1 MAGKE
6 GIFVILD
13 VGSSM
18 KKQYLDTNQTRLSFG
33 IESIRQ
39 LIRQKLLFNVKRD
52 QIGIIL
58 MGREGEEA
66 ENLNIYSE
74 LDFPSIDLLNRLNA
88 IEAEDDEDNGDIF
101 LSIDFAID
109 EFIAKYKKLKWAKK
123 IFLITDGESKCK
135 MTKEQIEELAERI
148 NDNDVKINIICVGF
162 FEELD
167 KDDDEEEEK
176 NEKKTKN
183 EKKNDEDEDDNMNDE
198 EDEEINKEKQKE
210 KQKNETNDNESENQ
224 KETKEMLKILQS
236 NTENVK
242 LFTATTANDIYH
254 QFKKR
259 KINPTT
265 KFRGPFII
273 SPNLSLDV
281 MVYSKTTTQNI
292 PSLKKYSKAVEYSDA
307 PGTCEIQNERIYYIN
322 DDPEKKA
329 VEKELITK
337 AYYYGSSLVPVS
349 ATDEVRLKNEEPKC
363 LKVIGFTDAYR
374 VPRHYFMSGVD
385 IVVPNPTS
393 NEDIKGTLALVTEML
408 KMNKVIIARYVY
420 RNNSQPKLVVLTPHM
435 SKRGPVFYLNILPT
449 SEEIRDF
456 QFDSLPEASKK
467 QEEFI
472 GCFIDSLDLEQD
484 GEEEIKPSETYNPM
498 LQYFYKCLEHK
509 ALEQDEEKKNELPK
523 IDEENIKYMIPNK
536 KLFENNKYVSFLPKV
551 FPIQEKDKVDEKK
564 KRVFWKDVITNE
576 FEDRLTQQRIEEK
589 LNAKKPESK
598 KTISAI
604 TPIEDFR
611 EMIDNKNE
619 DLAVRAMELMSDIIH
634 KLIRESFKGSYY
646 IKAIECIKAFRDAA
660 NDEDE
665 VDLFNAFLNDLK
677 EIFPKEQ
684 YMDFWTLF
692 CDNKI
697 TLISEEEN
705 QKSKYKEAQ
714 CQEWLESISQ
724 KDAIPS
730 SVKDMGDLLLD
741 ID

>member
-13 VGSSM
+13 VGKSM
-18 KKQYLDTNQTRLSFG
+18 KKKYQDTEETRLNFG

-39 LIRQKLLFNVKRD
+39 LIRTKLLFNVKRD

-58 MGREGEEA
+58 MGKQGEED
-66 ENLNIYSE
+66 NINIYTD
-74 LDFPSIDLLNRLNA
+74 LDFPNLEMLDRLNS
-88 IEAEDDEDNGDIF
+88 IEAEDEDDNGDIF
-101 LSIDFAID
+101 SCLDFALD
-109 EFIAKYKKLKWAKK
+109 EFIAKYGKKKYEKK
-123 IFLITDGESKCK
+123 IFLITDGEALSHYSKSK
-135 MTKEQIEELAERI
+135 IEELASRI
-148 NDNDVKINIICVGF
+148 NENDVKVNIICVGF

-167 KDDDEEEEK
+167 KEDEEENLDNKEK
-176 NEKKTKN
+176 IENN
-183 EKKNDEDEDDNMNDE
+183 SMDEDNKEKVD
-198 EDEEINKEKQKE
+198 EINK
-210 KQKNETNDNESENQ
+210 NNESENQ
-224 KETKEMLKILQS
+224 KNIKEKLKILQE

-254 QFKKR
+254 QFKKK
-259 KINPTT
+259 KINPVS

-281 MVYSKTTTQNI
+281 MVYSKTAQALI
-292 PSLKKYSKAVEYSDA
+292 PSLKRYSKVAEYSDE
-307 PGTCEIQNERIYYIN
+307 PGTCEVQNERIYYVN
-322 DDPEKKA
+322 DDPDKKA
-329 VEKELITK
+329 VEKDLITK

-349 ATDEVRLKNEEPKC
+349 KTDEVRLKNEEPKC
-363 LKVIGFTDAYR
+363 LKVIGFTDSFR
-374 VPRHYFMSGVD
+374 VPRHFFMSGVD
-385 IVVPNPTS
+385 IVVPNPAS
-393 NEDIKGTLALVTEML
+393 PEDIKGTTALVSEMI

-435 SKRGPVFYLNILPT
+435 SKKGPMFYLNILPT
-449 SEEIRDF
+449 VEEIRDF

-467 QEEFI
+467 QEEFM
-472 GCFIDSLDLEQD
+472 GHFIDSLDLEQD
-484 GEEEIKPSETYNPM
+484 GEEEIKPTETYNPM
-498 LQYFYKCLEHK
+498 LQYFYKCLEHR
-509 ALEQDEEKKNELPK
+509 ALETDESKKMELPK
-523 IDEENIKYMIPNK
+523 IDEESIKYMIPNK
-536 KLFENNKYVSFLPKV
+536 KLFENNKYVTFLPKM
-551 FPIQEKDKVDEKK
+551 FPIVEKDKIEDKK

-619 DLAVRAMELMSDIIH
+619 DLTVKAMELMTDMIY

-646 IKAIECIKAFRDAA
+646 IKAIDCIKAFRDAA

-665 VDLFNAFLNDLK
+665 IDLFNSFLNSLK
-677 EIFPKEQ
+677 EKFQKEQ
-684 YMDFWTLF
+684 YMDFWLLF

-697 TLISEEEN
+697 TLISEKEN
-705 QKSKYKEAQ
+705 ERSKYTEKQ
-714 CQEWLESISQ
+714 CQEWLEEISKQ
-724 KDAIPS
+724 DAIPS
-730 SVKDMGDLLLD
+730 TVKDMGDLLLD

>member
-1 MAGKE
+1 MAEKE
-6 GIFVILD
+6 SIFAILD
-13 VGSSM
+13 VGKSM
-18 KKQYLDTNQTRLSFG
+18 KKKFLDTNETRLNFG

-39 LIRQKLLFNVKRD
+39 LIHQKLLFNIKSD

-58 MGREGEEA
+58 MGREGEQA
-66 ENLNIYSE
+66 ENLSLYRE
-74 LDFPSIDLLNRLNA
+74 LDYPSVELISNLNNINA
-88 IEAEDDEDNGDIF
+88 DDEEDEGDIF

-109 EFIAKYKKLKWAKK
+109 EFIAKYKKLKWGKK

-135 MTKEQIEELAERI
+135 MSREKIEELAERI
-148 NDNDVKINIICVGF
+148 NENDVKINIICVGF
-162 FEELD
+162 YEELD
-167 KDDDEEEEK
+167 DEDDEENENENENENKKQKKDEDNIEEDDLDDEEDDEEK
-176 NEKKTKN
+176 NN
-183 EKKNDEDEDDNMNDE
+183 EKKE
-198 EDEEINKEKQKE
+198 KESGE
-210 KQKNETNDNESENQ
+210 SKNQ
-224 KETKEMLKILQS
+224 RKTKELLKVLQS
-236 NTENVK
+236 NTDNVK
-242 LFTATTANDIYH
+242 IFTAKTANDIYH

-281 MVYSKTTTQNI
+281 MVYSKTTSQKI
-292 PSLKKYSKAVEYSDA
+292 PSLKKFSRVVEYSDA
-307 PGTCEIQNERIYYIN
+307 PGTCEIQNERIYYVN
-322 DDPEKKA
+322 DDPDKKA
-329 VEKELITK
+329 VDKELITK
-337 AYYYGSSLVPVS
+337 AYYYGTSLVPVS
-349 ATDEVRLKNEEPKC
+349 KTDEVRLKNEEAKC
-363 LKVIGFTDAYR
+363 LKVIGFTDSFR
-374 VPRHYFMSGVD
+374 VPRHYYMSGVD
-385 IVVPNPTS
+385 LVVPNPTS
-393 NEDIKGTLALVTEML
+393 NEDIQGTLALVNEMI

-435 SKRGPVFYLNILPT
+435 SKKGPVFYLNVLPT
-449 SEEIRDF
+449 VEEIRDF
-456 QFDSLPEASKK
+456 QFESLPESSKK

-472 GCFIDSLDLEQD
+472 GHFIDSLDLEQD

-509 ALEQDEEKKNELPK
+509 ALEEDENKKNELPK
-523 IDEENIKYMIPNK
+523 INEEKIKYMIPNK

-551 FPIQEKDKVDEKK
+551 FPIQEKDKVEEKK
-564 KRVFWKDVITNE
+564 KRIFWKDVITNE

-589 LNAKKPESK
+589 LNAKKPQSK
-598 KTISAI
+598 KNISAI

-619 DLAVRAMELMSDIIH
+619 DLAVRAMELMSDMIQ

-646 IKAIECIKAFRDAA
+646 IKAIECLKAYRDAA

-665 VDLFNAFLNDLK
+665 VDLFNNFLNDLK
-677 EIFPKEQ
+677 EKFPKEQ
-684 YMDFWTLF
+684 YMDFWILF

-705 QKSKYKEAQ
+705 PKSKYKESQ
-714 CQEWLESISQ
+714 CQEWLESISKQ
-724 KDAIPS
+724 DAIPS

>member
-13 VGSSM
+13 VGKSM
-18 KKQYLDTNQTRLSFG
+18 KKKYQDTEETRLNFG

-39 LIRQKLLFNVKRD
+39 LIRTKLLFNVKRD

-58 MGREGEEA
+58 MGKEGEED
-66 ENLNIYSE
+66 NINIYTD
-74 LDFPSIDLLNRLNA
+74 LDFPNLEMLDRLNS
-88 IEAEDDEDNGDIF
+88 IEAEDEDDNGDIF
-101 LSIDFAID
+101 SCLDFALD
-109 EFIAKYKKLKWAKK
+109 EFIAKYGKKKYEKK
-123 IFLITDGESKCK
+123 IFLITDGEALSHYSKSK
-135 MTKEQIEELAERI
+135 IEELASRI
-148 NDNDVKINIICVGF
+148 NENDVKVNIICVGF

-167 KDDDEEEEK
+167 KEDEEENLDNKEK
-176 NEKKTKN
+176 IENN
-183 EKKNDEDEDDNMNDE
+183 SMDEDNKEKVD
-198 EDEEINKEKQKE
+198 EINK
-210 KQKNETNDNESENQ
+210 NNESENQ
-224 KETKEMLKILQS
+224 KSIKEKLKILQE

-254 QFKKR
+254 QFKKK
-259 KINPTT
+259 KINPVS

-281 MVYSKTTTQNI
+281 MVYSKTAQALI
-292 PSLKKYSKAVEYSDA
+292 PSLKRYSKVAEYSDE
-307 PGTCEIQNERIYYIN
+307 PGTCEVQNERIYYVN
-322 DDPEKKA
+322 DDPDKKA
-329 VEKELITK
+329 VEKDLITK

-349 ATDEVRLKNEEPKC
+349 KTDEVRLKNEEPKC
-363 LKVIGFTDAYR
+363 LKVIGFTDSFR
-374 VPRHYFMSGVD
+374 VPRHFFMSGVD
-385 IVVPNPTS
+385 IVVPNPAS
-393 NEDIKGTLALVTEML
+393 PEDIKGTTALVSEMI

-435 SKRGPVFYLNILPT
+435 SKKGPMFYLNILPT
-449 SEEIRDF
+449 VEEIRDF

-467 QEEFI
+467 QEEFM
-472 GCFIDSLDLEQD
+472 GHFIDSLDLEQD
-484 GEEEIKPSETYNPM
+484 GEEEIKPTETYNPM
-498 LQYFYKCLEHK
+498 LQYFYKCLEHR
-509 ALEQDEEKKNELPK
+509 ALETDESKKMELPK
-523 IDEENIKYMIPNK
+523 IDEESIKYMIPNK
-536 KLFENNKYVSFLPKV
+536 KLFENNKYVTFLPKV
-551 FPIQEKDKVDEKK
+551 FPIVEKDKIEDKK

-598 KTISAI
+598 KIISAI

-619 DLAVRAMELMSDIIH
+619 DLTVKAMQLMSDMIY

-646 IKAIECIKAFRDAA
+646 IKAIDCIKAFRDAA

-665 VDLFNAFLNDLK
+665 IDLFNSFLNSLK
-677 EIFPKEQ
+677 EKFQKEQ
-684 YMDFWTLF
+684 YMDFWLLF

-697 TLISEEEN
+697 TLISEKEN
-705 QKSKYKEAQ
+705 ERSKYTEKQ
-714 CQEWLESISQ
+714 CQEWLEEISKQ
-724 KDAIPS
+724 DAIPS
-730 SVKDMGDLLLD
+730 TVKDMGDLLLD

>member
-13 VGSSM
+13 VGKSM
-18 KKQYLDTNQTRLSFG
+18 KKKYLDTNETRLNFG

-39 LIRQKLLFNVKRD
+39 LIRQKLLFNIKRD

-58 MGREGEEA
+58 MGGEGEEA
-66 ENLNIYSE
+66 ENINIYSE
-74 LDFPSIDLLNRLNA
+74 LDFPSIDLLNQLNS
-88 IEAEDDEDNGDIF
+88 IVAENNEDNGDIF

-109 EFIAKYKKLKWAKK
+109 EFIAKYKKLKWEKK

-135 MTKEQIEELAERI
+135 MSKDQIEELAERI
-148 NDNDVKINIICVGF
+148 KDNDIKINIICVGF

-167 KDDDEEEEK
+167 KDDEEEGENDKDKIIEDNDDEEKEK
-176 NEKKTKN
+176 DK
-183 EKKNDEDEDDNMNDE
+183 D
-198 EDEEINKEKQKE
+198 KEKQKI
-210 KQKNETNDNESENQ
+210 NNESENQ
-224 KETKEMLKILQS
+224 KETKDLLKILQA

-281 MVYSKTTTQNI
+281 MVYSKTTSQNI
-292 PSLKKYSKAVEYSDA
+292 PSLKKYSKTVEYSDA
-307 PGTCEIQNERIYYIN
+307 PRTCEIQTERIYYIN

-363 LKVIGFTDAYR
+363 LKVIGFTDSYR

-385 IVVPNPTS
+385 LVIPNPTS
-393 NEDIKGTLALVTEML
+393 NEDIKGTLALVTEMI

-435 SKRGPVFYLNILPT
+435 SKKGPIFYLNILPT

-472 GCFIDSLDLEQD
+472 GYFIDSLDLEQD

-509 ALEQDEEKKNELPK
+509 ALEQDENKKNELPK
-523 IDEENIKYMIPNK
+523 IDEESIKYMIPNK

-576 FEDRLTQQRIEEK
+576 FEDKLTQQRIEEK

-619 DLAVRAMELMSDIIH
+619 DLAEKAMELMSDMIR

-665 VDLFNAFLNDLK
+665 VDLFNSFLNDLK
-677 EIFPKEQ
+677 EKFPKEQ
-684 YMDFWTLF
+684 YMDFWILF

-730 SVKDMGDLLLD
+730 SIKDMGDLLLD

>member
-13 VGSSM
+13 VGKSM
-18 KKQYLDTNQTRLSFG
+18 KKKYQDTEETRLNFG

-39 LIRQKLLFNVKRD
+39 LIRTKLLFNVKRD

-58 MGREGEEA
+58 MGKEGEED
-66 ENLNIYSE
+66 NINIYTD
-74 LDFPSIDLLNRLNA
+74 LDFPNLEMLDRLNS
-88 IEAEDDEDNGDIF
+88 IEAEDEDDNGDIF
-101 LSIDFAID
+101 SCLDFALD
-109 EFIAKYKKLKWAKK
+109 EFIAKYGKKKYEKK
-123 IFLITDGESKCK
+123 IFLITDGEALSHYSKSK
-135 MTKEQIEELAERI
+135 IEELASRI
-148 NDNDVKINIICVGF
+148 NENDVKVNIICVGF

-167 KDDDEEEEK
+167 KEDEEENLDNKDKIE
-176 NEKKTKN
+176 NN
-183 EKKNDEDEDDNMNDE
+183 SMDED
-198 EDEEINKEKQKE
+198 NKEKVD
-210 KQKNETNDNESENQ
+210 ETNKNNESENQ
-224 KETKEMLKILQS
+224 KNIKEKLKILQE

-254 QFKKR
+254 QFKKK
-259 KINPTT
+259 KINPVS

-281 MVYSKTTTQNI
+281 MVYSKTAQALI
-292 PSLKKYSKAVEYSDA
+292 PSLKRYSKVAEYSDE
-307 PGTCEIQNERIYYIN
+307 PGTCEVQNERIYYVN
-322 DDPEKKA
+322 DDPDKKA
-329 VEKELITK
+329 VEKDLITK

-349 ATDEVRLKNEEPKC
+349 KTDEVRLKNEEPKC
-363 LKVIGFTDAYR
+363 LKVIGFTDSFR
-374 VPRHYFMSGVD
+374 VPRHFFMSGVD
-385 IVVPNPTS
+385 IVVPNPAS
-393 NEDIKGTLALVTEML
+393 PEDIKGTTALVSEMI

-435 SKRGPVFYLNILPT
+435 SKKGPMFYLNILPT
-449 SEEIRDF
+449 VEEIRDF

-467 QEEFI
+467 QEEFM
-472 GCFIDSLDLEQD
+472 GHFIDSLDLEQD
-484 GEEEIKPSETYNPM
+484 GEEEIKPTETYNPM
-498 LQYFYKCLEHK
+498 LQYFYKCLEHR
-509 ALEQDEEKKNELPK
+509 ALETDESKKMELPK
-523 IDEENIKYMIPNK
+523 IDEESIKYMIPNK
-536 KLFENNKYVSFLPKV
+536 KLFENNKYVTFLPKM
-551 FPIQEKDKVDEKK
+551 FPIVEKDKIEDKK

-598 KTISAI
+598 KMISAI

-619 DLAVRAMELMSDIIH
+619 DLTVKAMELMTDMIY

-646 IKAIECIKAFRDAA
+646 IKAIDCIKAFRDAA

-665 VDLFNAFLNDLK
+665 IDLFNSFLNSLK
-677 EIFPKEQ
+677 EKFQKEQ
-684 YMDFWTLF
+684 YMDFWLLF

-697 TLISEEEN
+697 TLISEKEN
-705 QKSKYKEAQ
+705 ERSKYTEKQ
-714 CQEWLESISQ
+714 CQEWLEEISKQ
-724 KDAIPS
+724 DAIPS
-730 SVKDMGDLLLD
+730 TVKDMGDLLLD

>member
-13 VGSSM
+13 VGKSM
-18 KKQYLDTNQTRLSFG
+18 KKKYLDTKETRLDFG
-33 IESIRQ
+33 IESIKQ
-39 LIRQKLLFNVKRD
+39 LINQKLLFNVKKD
-52 QIGIIL
+52 QVGIIL

-66 ENLNIYSE
+66 ENINIYSE
-74 LDFPSIDLLNRLNA
+74 LDFPSVDIFNKLNS

-109 EFIAKYKKLKWAKK
+109 EFIAKYKKLKWIKK
-123 IFLITDGESKCK
+123 IFLITDGESKNT
-135 MTKEQIEELAERI
+135 MSKEKIEELAERI
-148 NDNDVKINIICVGF
+148 NDNDIKINIICVGF

-167 KDDDEEEEK
+167 QDEQEDEEKDKDKIVEDDDEEENNK
-176 NEKKTKN
+176 A
-183 EKKNDEDEDDNMNDE
+183 
-198 EDEEINKEKQKE
+198 KEKQKI
-210 KQKNETNDNESENQ
+210 NDESENQ
-224 KETKEMLKILQS
+224 KETKELLKILQS
-236 NTENVK
+236 NTDNVK

-273 SPNLSLDV
+273 TPNLSLDV
-281 MVYSKTTTQNI
+281 MVYSKTTSQNI
-292 PSLKKYSKAVEYSDA
+292 PSLKKYSRAVEFSDA
-307 PGTCEIQNERIYYIN
+307 PGTCEVQNERIYYVN

-363 LKVIGFTDAYR
+363 LKVIGFTDSYR

-385 IVVPNPTS
+385 IVIPNPTS
-393 NEDIKGTLALVTEML
+393 NDDIRGTLALVNEMI
-408 KMNKVIIARYVY
+408 KMNKVIIARYVF
-420 RNNSQPKLVVLTPHM
+420 RNNAQPKLVVLTPHM
-435 SKRGPVFYLNILPT
+435 SKKGPVFYLNVLPT
-449 SEEIRDF
+449 AEEIRDF
-456 QFDSLPEASKK
+456 QFESLPEASKK
-467 QEEFI
+467 QEEFM
-472 GCFIDSLDLEQD
+472 GHFIDSLDLEQD

-509 ALEQDEEKKNELPK
+509 ALEQDEDKKNELPN
-523 IDEENIKYMIPNK
+523 IDEEKIKYMIPNK

-551 FPIQEKDKVDEKK
+551 FPIQEKDKIEDKR

-576 FEDRLTQQRIEEK
+576 FEDKLTQKRIEEK

-619 DLAVRAMELMSDIIH
+619 DLAVQAMTLMSDIID

-646 IKAIECIKAFRDAA
+646 IKAIECIKAYRDAA

-665 VDLFNAFLNDLK
+665 VDLFNNFLNDLK
-677 EIFPKEQ
+677 EKFPKEQ
-684 YMDFWTLF
+684 YMDFWLLF

-697 TLISEEEN
+697 TLISNEEN
-705 QKSKYKEAQ
+705 EKSKYKDKQ
-714 CQEWLESISQ
+714 CQEWL
-724 KDAIPS
+724 DAISKQDTIPS
-730 SVKDMGDLLLD
+730 TIKDMGDLLLD

>member
-13 VGSSM
+13 VGKSM
-18 KKQYLDTNQTRLSFG
+18 KKKYLDTDQTRLNFG

-39 LIRQKLLFNVKRD
+39 LIRQKLLFNIKRD

-58 MGREGEEA
+58 MGRDGEEA

-74 LDFPSIDLLNRLNA
+74 LDFPSIELIDQLNS
-88 IEAEDDEDNGDIF
+88 IEAEDEEDNGDIF
-101 LSIDFAID
+101 LSLDFAID

-135 MTKEQIEELAERI
+135 MKKQQIEELAERI
-148 NDNDVKINIICVGF
+148 NDNDIKVNIICVGF
-162 FEELD
+162 YEELD

-176 NEKKTKN
+176 SKKN
-183 EKKNDEDEDDNMNDE
+183 EKKDKKEEDEDEDNMND
-198 EDEEINKEKQKE
+198 DEEEENKEKQKE
-210 KQKNETNDNESENQ
+210 NVNDNNNESENQ
-224 KETKEMLKILQS
+224 KETKDLLKILQS

-242 LFTATTANDIYH
+242 VFTATTANDIYH

-337 AYYYGSSLVPVS
+337 AYYYGNSLVPVS

-374 VPRHYFMSGVD
+374 VPRHYYMSGVD
-385 IVVPNPTS
+385 IVIPNPTS
-393 NEDIKGTLALVTEML
+393 NEDIKATLALVTEMI

-420 RNNSQPKLVVLTPHM
+420 RNNSQPKLVVLTPHL
-435 SKRGPVFYLNILPT
+435 SKKGPIFYLNILPT
-449 SEEIRDF
+449 AEEIRDF

-467 QEEFI
+467 QEEFM

-509 ALEQDEEKKNELPK
+509 ALEKDETKKNELPK

-576 FEDRLTQQRIEEK
+576 FEDVLTQQRIEEK

-619 DLAVRAMELMSDIIH
+619 DLAEKAMNLMSDIIY

-646 IKAIECIKAFRDAA
+646 IKAIECIKAYRDAA

-665 VDLFNAFLNDLK
+665 VDLFNDFLNDLK
-677 EIFPKEQ
+677 EKFPKEQ

>member
-13 VGSSM
+13 VGKSM
-18 KKQYLDTNQTRLSFG
+18 KKKYLDTEETRLNFG

-52 QIGIIL
+52 QVGIIL

-66 ENLNIYSE
+66 ENINIFSE
-74 LDFPSIDLLNRLNA
+74 LDFPSVDLINQLNS
-88 IEAEDDEDNGDIF
+88 IEAEDNDNNGDIF

-109 EFIAKYKKLKWAKK
+109 EFIAKYKKLKWVKK
-123 IFLITDGESKCK
+123 IFLITDGESKSS
-135 MTKEQIEELAERI
+135 MSKEKIEELAERI
-148 NDNDVKINIICVGF
+148 NDNDIKINIICVGF

-167 KDDDEEEEK
+167 QDDEEEE
-176 NEKKTKN
+176 EKDKDKD
-183 EKKNDEDEDDNMNDE
+183 KIIEDDE
-198 EDEEINKEKQKE
+198 EKDKGKEKEKQKIN
-210 KQKNETNDNESENQ
+210 NETDNQ
-224 KETKEMLKILQS
+224 KETKELLKILKS
-236 NTENVK
+236 NTDNVK

-273 SPNLSLDV
+273 TPNLSLDV
-281 MVYSKTTTQNI
+281 MVYSKTTSQNI
-292 PSLKKYSKAVEYSDA
+292 PSLKKYSKAVEFSDA
-307 PGTCEIQNERIYYIN
+307 PGTCEIQNERIYYVN

-349 ATDEVRLKNEEPKC
+349 ATDEVRLKNEEVKC
-363 LKVIGFTDAYR
+363 LKVIGFTDSYR

-385 IVVPNPTS
+385 IVIPNPTS
-393 NEDIKGTLALVTEML
+393 NEDIKGTLALVNEMI
-408 KMNKVIIARYVY
+408 KMNKVIIARYVF
-420 RNNSQPKLVVLTPHM
+420 RNNAQPKLVVLTPHM
-435 SKRGPVFYLNILPT
+435 SKKGPVFYLNVLPT
-449 SEEIRDF
+449 AEEIRDF
-456 QFDSLPEASKK
+456 QFESLPEASKK
-467 QEEFI
+467 QEEFM
-472 GCFIDSLDLEQD
+472 GYFIDSLDLEQD

-509 ALEQDEEKKNELPK
+509 ALEQDEDKKNELPK

-551 FPIQEKDKVDEKK
+551 FPIQEKQKIDDKR
-564 KRVFWKDVITNE
+564 KR
-576 FEDRLTQQRIEEK
+576 
-589 LNAKKPESK
+589 A
-598 KTISAI
+598 ISAI

-646 IKAIECIKAFRDAA
+646 IKAIECIKAYRDAA

-665 VDLFNAFLNDLK
+665 VDLFNNFLNDLK
-677 EIFPKEQ
+677 EKFPKEQ
-684 YMDFWTLF
+684 YMDFWILF

-705 QKSKYKEAQ
+705 EKSKYKDKQ
-714 CQEWLESISQ
+714 CQEWLEAISKQ
-724 KDAIPS
+724 DAIPS
-730 SVKDMGDLLLD
+730 TVKDMGDLLLD

>member
-13 VGSSM
+13 VGKSM
-18 KKQYLDTNQTRLSFG
+18 NVKYQNTEETRLNFG

-39 LIRQKLLFNVKRD
+39 LIRTKLLFNVKRD

-66 ENLNIYSE
+66 ENITIHSE
-74 LDFPSIDLLNRLNA
+74 LDFPNIELLDHLNS
-88 IEAEDDEDNGDIF
+88 IEAEDDDDKGDIF
-101 LSIDFAID
+101 LCIDFAID
-109 EFIAKYKKLKWAKK
+109 EFIAKYGKKKYDKK
-123 IFLITDGESKCK
+123 IFLITDGEALSQYSKNK
-135 MTKEQIEELAERI
+135 IEELAERI
-148 NDNDVKINIICVGF
+148 NENDVKVNIICVGF
-162 FEELD
+162 YEELD
-167 KDDDEEEEK
+167 KEDDD
-176 NEKKTKN
+176 
-183 EKKNDEDEDDNMNDE
+183 DEDDNK
-198 EDEEINKEKQKE
+198 NKEKKE
-210 KQKNETNDNESENQ
+210 VEKNNSMEEEEQEKDDINSEDKINNESKNQ
-224 KETKEMLKILQS
+224 KKTKELLKILQE

-254 QFKKR
+254 QFKKK
-259 KINPTT
+259 KINPVA

-273 SPNLSLDV
+273 TPNLSLDV
-281 MVYSKTTTQNI
+281 MVYSKTTQTTI
-292 PSLKKYSKAVEYSDA
+292 PSLKRYSKVAEYSDS
-307 PGTCEIQNERIYYIN
+307 PGTCDVQNERLYYVN
-322 DDPEKKA
+322 DDPDKKA
-329 VEKELITK
+329 VEKDLITK
-337 AYYYGSSLVPVS
+337 AYYYGSSLVPIS
-349 ATDEVRLKNEEPKC
+349 KTDEVRLKNEEPKC
-363 LKVIGFTDAYR
+363 LKVIGFTDSFR
-374 VPRHYFMSGVD
+374 VPRHFFMSGVD

-393 NEDIKGTLALVTEML
+393 EEDIKGTTALVKEMI
-408 KMNKVIIARYVY
+408 KMNKVIIARYVP
-420 RNNSQPKLVVLTPHM
+420 RNNSQPKLVVLTPKM
-435 SKRGPVFYLNILPT
+435 SKRGPMFYLNILPT
-449 SEEIRDF
+449 VEEIRDF

-467 QEEFI
+467 QEEFM
-472 GCFIDSLDLEQD
+472 GHFIDSLDLEQD

-509 ALEQDEEKKNELPK
+509 ALETDESKKEELPK
-523 IDEENIKYMIPNK
+523 IDEESIKYMIPNK
-536 KLFENNKYVSFLPKV
+536 KLFENNKYVTFLPKV
-551 FPIQEKDKVDEKK
+551 FPIIEKDKIEDKK

-619 DLAVRAMELMSDIIH
+619 DLAAKAMELMSDMIF

-665 VDLFNAFLNDLK
+665 VDVFNAFLNELK
-677 EIFPKEQ
+677 EKFPKEQ
-684 YMDFWTLF
+684 YMDFWILF

-697 TLISEEEN
+697 SLISDKEN
-705 QKSKYKEAQ
+705 ERSKYNEKQ
-714 CQEWLESISQ
+714 CQDWLEEISKQ
-724 KDAIPS
+724 DAIPTT
-730 SVKDMGDLLLD
+730 VKDMGDLLLD

>member
-13 VGSSM
+13 VGKSM
-18 KKQYLDTNQTRLSFG
+18 KKKYLDTNETRLNFG

-39 LIRQKLLFNVKRD
+39 LIRQKLLFNIKRD

-58 MGREGEEA
+58 MGGDGEEA
-66 ENLNIYSE
+66 ENINIYSE
-74 LDFPSIDLLNRLNA
+74 LDFPSIDLLNQLNS
-88 IEAEDDEDNGDIF
+88 IVAENNEDNGDIF

-109 EFIAKYKKLKWAKK
+109 EFIAKYKKLKWEKK

-135 MTKEQIEELAERI
+135 MSKDQIEELAERI
-148 NDNDVKINIICVGF
+148 KDNDIKINIICVGF

-167 KDDDEEEEK
+167 KDDEEEGENDK
-176 NEKKTKN
+176 DKIIEDKI
-183 EKKNDEDEDDNMNDE
+183 DEDNDDEGKEKDK
-198 EDEEINKEKQKE
+198 DKEKQKI
-210 KQKNETNDNESENQ
+210 NNESENQ
-224 KETKEMLKILQS
+224 KETKDLLKILQA

-281 MVYSKTTTQNI
+281 MVYSKTTSQNI

-307 PGTCEIQNERIYYIN
+307 PRTCEIQTERIYYIN

-363 LKVIGFTDAYR
+363 LKVIGFTDSYR

-385 IVVPNPTS
+385 LVIPNPTS
-393 NEDIKGTLALVTEML
+393 NEDIKGTLALVTEMI

-435 SKRGPVFYLNILPT
+435 SKKGPIFYLNVLPT

-472 GCFIDSLDLEQD
+472 GYFIDSLDLEQD

-509 ALEQDEEKKNELPK
+509 ALEQDENKKDELPK
-523 IDEENIKYMIPNK
+523 IDEESIKYMIPNK

-619 DLAVRAMELMSDIIH
+619 DLAERAMELMSDMIR

-665 VDLFNAFLNDLK
+665 VDLFNTFLNDLK
-677 EIFPKEQ
+677 EKFPKEQ
-684 YMDFWTLF
+684 YMDFWILF

>member
-6 GIFVILD
+6 GIFAILD
-13 VGSSM
+13 VGKSM
-18 KKQYLDTNQTRLSFG
+18 KKKYLDTEETRLNFG

-39 LIRQKLLFNVKRD
+39 LIQQKLIFNVKRD

-66 ENLNIYSE
+66 ENINIYSE
-74 LDFPSIDLLNRLNA
+74 LDFPSINLLNQLSG

-101 LSIDFAID
+101 LTLDFAID
-109 EFIAKYKKLKWAKK
+109 EFIAKYKKLKWVKK

-135 MTKEQIEELAERI
+135 VSKEQIEELAERI
-148 NDNDVKINIICVGF
+148 NDNYIKVNIICVGF
-162 FEELD
+162 YEEL
-167 KDDDEEEEK
+167 
-176 NEKKTKN
+176 
-183 EKKNDEDEDDNMNDE
+183 DE
-198 EDEEINKEKQKE
+198 EDEEEG
-210 KQKNETNDNESENQ
+210 KNEEEEEKDKKKINNESENQ
-224 KETKEMLKILQS
+224 KETKELLKVLQS
-236 NTENVK
+236 NTDNVK

-273 SPNLSLDV
+273 TPNLSLDV
-281 MVYSKTTTQNI
+281 MVYSKTSSQPI
-292 PSLKKYSKAVEYSDA
+292 PNLKKFSKAVEYSEE
-307 PGTCEIQNERIYYIN
+307 PGKCEIQNERIYYVN
-322 DDPEKKA
+322 DDPDKKA
-329 VEKELITK
+329 VDKELITK

-349 ATDEVRLKNEEPKC
+349 ATDEIRLKNEEPKC
-363 LKVIGFTDAYR
+363 LKVIGFTDSFR

-385 IVVPNPTS
+385 IVIPNPTS
-393 NEDIKGTLALVTEML
+393 EEDIQATLALVTEML

-420 RNNSQPKLVVLTPHM
+420 RNNSQPKLVVLIPHM
-435 SKRGPVFYLNILPT
+435 SKKGPVFYLNILPT
-449 SEEIRDF
+449 VEEIRDF

-472 GCFIDSLDLEQD
+472 GHFIDSLDLEQD

-509 ALEQDEEKKNELPK
+509 ALEPDENKREELPK
-523 IDEENIKYMIPNK
+523 IDEESIKYMIPNK

-551 FPIQEKDKVDEKK
+551 FPIQEKDKIDDKK

-576 FEDRLTQQRIEEK
+576 FEDILTQQRIEEK

-598 KTISAI
+598 KSISAI

-619 DLAVRAMELMSDIIH
+619 DLAVKAMELMSDIIC

-646 IKAIECIKAFRDAA
+646 IKAIECIKAYRDAA

-665 VDLFNAFLNDLK
+665 VDLFNNFLNDLK
-677 EIFPKEQ
+677 EKFPKEQ
-684 YMDFWTLF
+684 YMDFWILF

-705 QKSKYKEAQ
+705 QKSKYKDSQ
-714 CQEWLESISQ
+714 CQEWLDEIS
-724 KDAIPS
+724 KKYAIPS
-730 SVKDMGDLLLD
+730 SVKDMGDLLFD

>member
-13 VGSSM
+13 VGKSM
-18 KKQYLDTNQTRLSFG
+18 KKKYQDTEETRLNFG

-39 LIRQKLLFNVKRD
+39 LIRTKLLFNVKRD

-58 MGREGEEA
+58 MGKQGEED
-66 ENLNIYSE
+66 NINIYTD
-74 LDFPSIDLLNRLNA
+74 LDFPNLEMLDRLNS
-88 IEAEDDEDNGDIF
+88 IEAEDEDDNGDIF
-101 LSIDFAID
+101 SCLDFALD
-109 EFIAKYKKLKWAKK
+109 EFIAKYGKKKYEKK
-123 IFLITDGESKCK
+123 IFLITDGEALSHYSKSK
-135 MTKEQIEELAERI
+135 IEELASRI
-148 NDNDVKINIICVGF
+148 NENDVKVNIICVGF

-167 KDDDEEEEK
+167 KEDEEENLDNKEK
-176 NEKKTKN
+176 IENN
-183 EKKNDEDEDDNMNDE
+183 SMDEDNKEKVD
-198 EDEEINKEKQKE
+198 EINK
-210 KQKNETNDNESENQ
+210 NNESENQ
-224 KETKEMLKILQS
+224 KNIKEKLKILQE

-254 QFKKR
+254 QFKKK
-259 KINPTT
+259 KINPVS

-281 MVYSKTTTQNI
+281 MVYSKTAQALI
-292 PSLKKYSKAVEYSDA
+292 PSLKRYSKVAEYSDE
-307 PGTCEIQNERIYYIN
+307 PGTCEVQNERIYYVN
-322 DDPEKKA
+322 DDPDKKA
-329 VEKELITK
+329 VEKDLITK

-349 ATDEVRLKNEEPKC
+349 KTDEVRLKNEEPKC
-363 LKVIGFTDAYR
+363 LKVIGFTDSFR
-374 VPRHYFMSGVD
+374 VPRHFFMSGVD
-385 IVVPNPTS
+385 IVVPNPAS
-393 NEDIKGTLALVTEML
+393 PEDIKGTTALVSEMI

-435 SKRGPVFYLNILPT
+435 SKKGPMFYLNILPT
-449 SEEIRDF
+449 VEEIRDF

-467 QEEFI
+467 QEEFM
-472 GCFIDSLDLEQD
+472 GHFIDSLDLEQD
-484 GEEEIKPSETYNPM
+484 GEEEIKPTETYNPM
-498 LQYFYKCLEHK
+498 LQYFYKCLEHR
-509 ALEQDEEKKNELPK
+509 ALETDESKKMELPK
-523 IDEENIKYMIPNK
+523 IDEESIKYMIPNK
-536 KLFENNKYVSFLPKV
+536 KLFENNKYVTFLPKM
-551 FPIQEKDKVDEKK
+551 FPIVEKDKIEDKK

-598 KTISAI
+598 KMISAI

-619 DLAVRAMELMSDIIH
+619 DLTVKAMELMTDMIY

-646 IKAIECIKAFRDAA
+646 IKAIDCIKAFRDAA

-665 VDLFNAFLNDLK
+665 IDLFNSFLNSLK
-677 EIFPKEQ
+677 EKFQKEQ
-684 YMDFWTLF
+684 YMDFWLLF

-697 TLISEEEN
+697 TLISEKEN
-705 QKSKYKEAQ
+705 ERSKYTEKQ
-714 CQEWLESISQ
+714 CQEWLEEISKQ
-724 KDAIPS
+724 DAIPS
-730 SVKDMGDLLLD
+730 TVKDMGDLLLD

>member
-13 VGSSM
+13 VGKSM
-18 KKQYLDTNQTRLSFG
+18 KKKYQDTEETRLNFG

-39 LIRQKLLFNVKRD
+39 LIRTKLLFNVKRD

-58 MGREGEEA
+58 MGKEGEED
-66 ENLNIYSE
+66 NINIYTD
-74 LDFPSIDLLNRLNA
+74 LDFPNLEMLDRLNS
-88 IEAEDDEDNGDIF
+88 IEAEDEDDNGDIF
-101 LSIDFAID
+101 SCLDFALD
-109 EFIAKYKKLKWAKK
+109 EFIAKYGKKKYEKK
-123 IFLITDGESKCK
+123 IFLITDGEALSHYSKSK
-135 MTKEQIEELAERI
+135 IEELASRI
-148 NDNDVKINIICVGF
+148 NENDVKVNIICVGF

-167 KDDDEEEEK
+167 KEDEEENLDNKEK
-176 NEKKTKN
+176 IENN
-183 EKKNDEDEDDNMNDE
+183 SMDEDNKEKVD
-198 EDEEINKEKQKE
+198 EINK
-210 KQKNETNDNESENQ
+210 NNESENQ
-224 KETKEMLKILQS
+224 KNIKEKLKILQE

-254 QFKKR
+254 QFKKK
-259 KINPTT
+259 KINPVS

-281 MVYSKTTTQNI
+281 MVYSKTAQALI
-292 PSLKKYSKAVEYSDA
+292 PSLKRYSKVAEYSDE
-307 PGTCEIQNERIYYIN
+307 PGTCEVQNERIYYVN
-322 DDPEKKA
+322 DEKNKKA
-329 VEKELITK
+329 VEKDLITK

-349 ATDEVRLKNEEPKC
+349 KTDEVRLKNEEPKC
-363 LKVIGFTDAYR
+363 LKVIGFTDSFR
-374 VPRHYFMSGVD
+374 VPRHFFMSGVD
-385 IVVPNPTS
+385 IVVPNPAS
-393 NEDIKGTLALVTEML
+393 PEDIKGTTALVSEMI

-435 SKRGPVFYLNILPT
+435 SKKGPMFYLNILPT
-449 SEEIRDF
+449 VEEIRDF

-467 QEEFI
+467 QEEFM
-472 GCFIDSLDLEQD
+472 GHFIDSLDLEQD
-484 GEEEIKPSETYNPM
+484 GEEEIKPTETYNPM
-498 LQYFYKCLEHK
+498 LQYFYKCLEHR
-509 ALEQDEEKKNELPK
+509 ALETDESKKMELPK
-523 IDEENIKYMIPNK
+523 IDEESIKYMIPNK
-536 KLFENNKYVSFLPKV
+536 KLFENNKYVTFLPKM
-551 FPIQEKDKVDEKK
+551 FPIVEKDKIEDKK

-598 KTISAI
+598 KMISAI

-619 DLAVRAMELMSDIIH
+619 DLTVKAMELMTDMIY

-646 IKAIECIKAFRDAA
+646 IKAIDCIKAFRDAA

-665 VDLFNAFLNDLK
+665 IDLFNSFLNSLK
-677 EIFPKEQ
+677 EKFQKEQ
-684 YMDFWTLF
+684 YMDFWLLF

-697 TLISEEEN
+697 TLISEKEN
-705 QKSKYKEAQ
+705 ERSKYTEKQ
-714 CQEWLESISQ
+714 CQEWLEEISKQ
-724 KDAIPS
+724 DAIPS
-730 SVKDMGDLLLD
+730 TVKDMGDLLLD

>member
-13 VGSSM
+13 VGKSM
-18 KKQYLDTNQTRLSFG
+18 KTKYQDTEETRLNFG

-39 LIRQKLLFNVKRD
+39 LIRTKLLFNVKRD

-58 MGREGEEA
+58 MGKEGEEA
-66 ENLNIYSE
+66 DNINIHTE
-74 LDFPSIDLLNRLNA
+74 LDFPSLEMLDHLNS
-88 IEAEDDEDNGDIF
+88 IEPVDDDDNGDIF
-101 LSIDFAID
+101 LCLDFAID
-109 EFIAKYKKLKWAKK
+109 EFIAKYGKKKYDKK
-123 IFLITDGESKCK
+123 IFLITDGEALSNYSDNK
-135 MTKEQIEELAERI
+135 IEELASRI
-148 NDNDVKINIICVGF
+148 NDNDVKVNIICVGF
-162 FEELD
+162 FDELD
-167 KDDDEEEEK
+167 KE
-176 NEKKTKN
+176 
-183 EKKNDEDEDDNMNDE
+183 DE
-198 EDEEINKEKQKE
+198 EDDSKNKEKEDKS
-210 KQKNETNDNESENQ
+210 NNDGESENQ
-224 KETKEMLKILQS
+224 KIIKEKLKILQD

-254 QFKKR
+254 QFKKK
-259 KINPTT
+259 KINPVS

-281 MVYSKTTTQNI
+281 MVYSKTTQSLI
-292 PSLKKYSKAVEYSDA
+292 PSLKKYSKVAEYSDA
-307 PGTCEIQNERIYYIN
+307 PGTCEVQNERIYYVN
-322 DDPEKKA
+322 DDPDKKA
-329 VEKELITK
+329 VEKDLITK

-349 ATDEVRLKNEEPKC
+349 KTDEVRLKNEEPKC
-363 LKVIGFTDAYR
+363 LKVIGFTDSFR
-374 VPRHYFMSGVD
+374 VPRHFFMSGVD
-385 IVVPNPTS
+385 IVVPNPAS
-393 NEDIKGTLALVTEML
+393 PEDIKGTTALVIEMV

-435 SKRGPVFYLNILPT
+435 SKKGPMFYLNILPT
-449 SEEIRDF
+449 VEEIRDF

-467 QEEFI
+467 QEEFM
-472 GCFIDSLDLEQD
+472 GHFIDSLDLEQD
-484 GEEEIKPSETYNPM
+484 GEEEIKPTETYNPM
-498 LQYFYKCLEHK
+498 LQYFYKCLEHR
-509 ALEQDEEKKNELPK
+509 ALETDESKKMELPK
-523 IDEENIKYMIPNK
+523 IDEESIKYMIPNK
-536 KLFENNKYVSFLPKV
+536 KLFENNKYVTFLPKV
-551 FPIQEKDKVDEKK
+551 FPIVEKDKIEDKK

-619 DLAVRAMELMSDIIH
+619 DLVVKAMELMSDMIY

-646 IKAIECIKAFRDAA
+646 IKAIDCIKAFRDAA

-665 VDLFNAFLNDLK
+665 IDLFNSFLNELK
-677 EIFPKEQ
+677 EKFQKEQ
-684 YMDFWTLF
+684 YMDFWILF

-697 TLISEEEN
+697 TLISEKEN
-705 QKSKYKEAQ
+705 ERSKYSEKQ
-714 CQEWLESISQ
+714 CQDWLEEISKQ
-724 KDAIPS
+724 DAIPS
-730 SVKDMGDLLLD
+730 TVKDMGDLLLD

>member
-6 GIFVILD
+6 GTFVILD
-13 VGSSM
+13 VGKSM
-18 KKQYLDTNQTRLSFG
+18 KKKYLDTNETRLNFG

-39 LIRQKLLFNVKRD
+39 LIRQKLLFNTKKD

-58 MGREGEEA
+58 MGKEGEQA
-66 ENLNIYSE
+66 ENLNIHSE
-74 LDFPSIDLLNRLNA
+74 LDFPSIDLLNILNT
-88 IEAEDDEDNGDIF
+88 IEAEDSEDNGDIF

-109 EFIAKYKKLKWAKK
+109 EFIAKYKKLKWNKK
-123 IFLITDGESKCK
+123 IFLITDGESKSK
-135 MTKEQIEELAERI
+135 MSKRQIEELAERI

-167 KDDDEEEEK
+167 D
-176 NEKKTKN
+176 
-183 EKKNDEDEDDNMNDE
+183 DE
-198 EDEEINKEKQKE
+198 EDEGDEKEKVNEENNDEKIEEDIDEENEENNQRKK
-210 KQKNETNDNESENQ
+210 KQKINDESENQ
-224 KETKEMLKILQS
+224 KENKELLKILQS

-254 QFKKR
+254 QFKKK

-281 MVYSKTTTQNI
+281 MVYSKTTPQHI

-307 PGTCEIQNERIYYIN
+307 PGTCEIQSERIYYVN

-329 VEKELITK
+329 VDKELITK

-349 ATDEVRLKNEEPKC
+349 ATDEVRLKNDEPRC
-363 LKVIGFTDAYR
+363 LKVIGFTDSFR

-385 IVVPNPTS
+385 LVVPNPTS

-408 KMNKVIIARYVY
+408 KMNKVIIARYVP
-420 RNNSQPKLVVLTPHM
+420 RAGSQPKLVVLTPHM
-435 SKRGPVFYLNILPT
+435 SKKGPVFYLNVLPT
-449 SEEIRDF
+449 VEEIRDF
-456 QFDSLPEASKK
+456 QFESLPESSKK

-472 GCFIDSLDLEQD
+472 GHFIDSLDLEQD

-509 ALEQDEEKKNELPK
+509 ALEQDESKKEELPK
-523 IDEENIKYMIPNK
+523 IDEESIKYMIPNK

-551 FPIQEKDKVDEKK
+551 FPIQEKDKIDEKR
-564 KRVFWKDVITNE
+564 KRIFWKDVITNE

-619 DLAVRAMELMSDIIH
+619 DLAAKAMELMSDMIH

-665 VDLFNAFLNDLK
+665 VDLFNSFLNDLK
-677 EIFPKEQ
+677 EKFPKEQ
-684 YMDFWTLF
+684 YMDFWVLF

-705 QKSKYKEAQ
+705 QKSKYKDSQ
-714 CQEWLESISQ
+714 CQEWLEAISK

-730 SVKDMGDLLLD
+730 SLKDMGDLLLD

>member
-13 VGSSM
+13 VGKSM
-18 KKQYLDTNQTRLSFG
+18 NVKYQNTEETRLNFG

-39 LIRQKLLFNVKRD
+39 LIRTKLLFNVKRD

-66 ENLNIYSE
+66 ENITIHSE
-74 LDFPSIDLLNRLNA
+74 LDFPNIELLDHLNS
-88 IEAEDDEDNGDIF
+88 IEAEDDDDKGDIF
-101 LSIDFAID
+101 LCIDFAID
-109 EFIAKYKKLKWAKK
+109 EFIAKYGKKKYDKK
-123 IFLITDGESKCK
+123 IFLITDGEALSQYSKNK
-135 MTKEQIEELAERI
+135 IEELAERI
-148 NDNDVKINIICVGF
+148 NENDVKVNIICVGF
-162 FEELD
+162 YEELD
-167 KDDDEEEEK
+167 KEDDD
-176 NEKKTKN
+176 
-183 EKKNDEDEDDNMNDE
+183 DEDDNK
-198 EDEEINKEKQKE
+198 NKEKKE
-210 KQKNETNDNESENQ
+210 VEKNNSMEEEEQEKDDINSEDKINNESKNQ
-224 KETKEMLKILQS
+224 KKTKELLKILQE

-254 QFKKR
+254 QFKKK
-259 KINPTT
+259 KINPVA

-273 SPNLSLDV
+273 TPNLSLDV
-281 MVYSKTTTQNI
+281 MVYSKTSQTTI
-292 PSLKKYSKAVEYSDA
+292 PSLKRYSKVAEYSDS
-307 PGTCEIQNERIYYIN
+307 PGTCDVQNERLYYVN
-322 DDPEKKA
+322 DDPDKKA
-329 VEKELITK
+329 VEKDLITK
-337 AYYYGSSLVPVS
+337 AYYYGSSLVPIS
-349 ATDEVRLKNEEPKC
+349 KTDEVRLKNEEPKC
-363 LKVIGFTDAYR
+363 LKVIGFTDSFR
-374 VPRHYFMSGVD
+374 VPRHFFMSGVD

-393 NEDIKGTLALVTEML
+393 EEDIKGTTALVKEMI
-408 KMNKVIIARYVY
+408 KMNKVIIARYVP
-420 RNNSQPKLVVLTPHM
+420 RNNSQPKLVVLTPKM
-435 SKRGPVFYLNILPT
+435 SKRGPMFYLNILPT
-449 SEEIRDF
+449 VEEIRDF

-467 QEEFI
+467 QEEFM
-472 GCFIDSLDLEQD
+472 GHFIDSLDLEQD

-509 ALEQDEEKKNELPK
+509 ALETDESKKEELPK
-523 IDEENIKYMIPNK
+523 IDEESIKYMIPNK
-536 KLFENNKYVSFLPKV
+536 KLFENNKYVTFLPKV
-551 FPIQEKDKVDEKK
+551 FPIVEKDKIEDKK

-619 DLAVRAMELMSDIIH
+619 DLAAKAMELMSDMIF

-665 VDLFNAFLNDLK
+665 VDVFNAFLNELK
-677 EIFPKEQ
+677 EKFPKEQ
-684 YMDFWTLF
+684 YMDFWILF

-697 TLISEEEN
+697 TLISDKEN
-705 QKSKYKEAQ
+705 ERSKYNEKQ
-714 CQEWLESISQ
+714 CQDWLEEISKQ
-724 KDAIPS
+724 DAIPTT
-730 SVKDMGDLLLD
+730 VKDMGDLLLD

>member
-13 VGSSM
+13 VGKSM
-18 KKQYLDTNQTRLSFG
+18 KKKFLDTDKTRLNFG
-33 IESIRQ
+33 IESIKQ
-39 LIRQKLLFNVKRD
+39 LINQKLVFNVKRD
-52 QIGIIL
+52 EIGIIL

-66 ENLNIYSE
+66 ENINIYSQ
-74 LDFPSIDLLNRLNA
+74 LDTPSKDLINQLNA
-88 IEAEDDEDNGDIF
+88 IEPENDEDNGDIF
-101 LSIDFAID
+101 LTLDFAID

-123 IFLITDGESKCK
+123 IFLITDGESKSQ
-135 MTKEQIEELAERI
+135 MSKEKIEELAERL
-148 NDNDVKINIICVGF
+148 NDNDIKVNIICVGF
-162 FEELD
+162 YEELD
-167 KDDDEEEEK
+167 NDEEEEDK
-176 NEKKTKN
+176 DKEKDKI
-183 EKKNDEDEDDNMNDE
+183 E
-198 EDEEINKEKQKE
+198 EDNDDDDIEIEKDKEKEKE
-210 KQKNETNDNESENQ
+210 KNNNESENQ
-224 KETKEMLKILQS
+224 KETKELLKVLQS
-236 NTENVK
+236 NTDNVK

-259 KINPTT
+259 KINPVT

-273 SPNLSLDV
+273 TPNLSLDV
-281 MVYSKTTTQNI
+281 MVYSKTTSQNI
-292 PSLKKYSKAVEYSDA
+292 PSLKKYSKAVEFSDA
-307 PGTCEIQNERIYYIN
+307 PGKCEIQTERIYYIN
-322 DDPEKKA
+322 DDPDKKA
-329 VEKELITK
+329 VDKELITK

-349 ATDEVRLKNEEPKC
+349 ATDEIRLKNEEQKC
-363 LKVIGFTDAYR
+363 LKVIGFTDSFR
-374 VPRHYFMSGVD
+374 VPRHFFMSGVD
-385 IVVPNPTS
+385 IVIPNPTS
-393 NEDIKGTLALVTEML
+393 NNDIKGTLALVNEMI
-408 KMNKVIIARYVY
+408 KMNKVIIARYVP

-435 SKRGPVFYLNILPT
+435 SKKGPIFYLNILPT
-449 SEEIRDF
+449 VEDIRDF
-456 QFDSLPEASKK
+456 QFESLPESSKK
-467 QEEFI
+467 QEEFM
-472 GCFIDSLDLEQD
+472 GHFIDSLDLEQE

-509 ALEQDEEKKNELPK
+509 ALETDESKKEEMPK
-523 IDEENIKYMIPNK
+523 IDEESIKYMIPNK

-551 FPIQEKDKVDEKK
+551 FPIQEKEKVDEKK

-576 FEDRLTQQRIEEK
+576 FEDKLTQQRIEEK

-619 DLAVRAMELMSDIIH
+619 DLAVRAMELMSDIIR

-646 IKAIECIKAFRDAA
+646 IKAIECIKAYRDAA

-665 VDLFNAFLNDLK
+665 VDLFNNFLNDLK
-677 EIFPKEQ
+677 EKFPKEQ
-684 YMDFWTLF
+684 YMDFWILF

-705 QKSKYKEAQ
+705 PKSKYKDSQ
-714 CQEWLESISQ
+714 CQEWLEEISK
-724 KDAIPS
+724 KDVIPS
-730 SVKDMGDLLLD
+730 SVKDMGDLLFD

>member
-13 VGSSM
+13 VGKSM
-18 KKQYLDTNQTRLSFG
+18 KIKYQNTEETRLNFG

-39 LIRQKLLFNVKRD
+39 LIRTKLLFNVKRD

-66 ENLNIYSE
+66 DNINIHSE
-74 LDFPSIDLLNRLNA
+74 LDFPNIEMLDHLNN
-88 IEAEDDEDNGDIF
+88 IEAEDDADVGDIF
-101 LSIDFAID
+101 LCIDFAID
-109 EFIAKYKKLKWAKK
+109 EFIAKYGKKKYEKK
-123 IFLITDGESKCK
+123 IFLITDGEALSKYSK
-135 MTKEQIEELAERI
+135 NKIEELAERI
-148 NDNDVKINIICVGF
+148 NENEVKVNIICVGF

-167 KDDDEEEEK
+167 KDDEQEDNKKNIEKKEDNNKSNSMDEEENEK
-176 NEKKTKN
+176 DDINEQNNINKESQNQKKTK
-183 EKKNDEDEDDNMNDE
+183 EL
-198 EDEEINKEKQKE
+198 
-210 KQKNETNDNESENQ
+210 
-224 KETKEMLKILQS
+224 LKILQD
-236 NTENVK
+236 NTDNVK

-254 QFKKR
+254 QFKRK
-259 KINPTT
+259 KINPVA

-281 MVYSKTTTQNI
+281 MVYSKTTQTLI
-292 PSLKKYSKAVEYSDA
+292 PSLKRYSKVAEYSDA
-307 PGTCEIQNERIYYIN
+307 PGTCEIQNERIYYVN
-322 DDPEKKA
+322 DDPDKKA

-337 AYYYGSSLVPVS
+337 AYYYGSSLVPIS
-349 ATDEVRLKNEEPKC
+349 QTDEVRLKNEEPKC
-363 LKVIGFTDAYR
+363 LKVIGFTDSYR
-374 VPRHYFMSGVD
+374 VPRHFFMSGVD

-393 NEDIKGTLALVTEML
+393 EEDIKGTTALVKEML
-408 KMNKVIIARYVY
+408 KMNKVIIARYVP

-435 SKRGPVFYLNILPT
+435 SKRGPMFYLNILPT
-449 SEEIRDF
+449 VEEIRDF

-467 QEEFI
+467 QEEFM
-472 GCFIDSLDLEQD
+472 GHFIDSLDLEQD
-484 GEEEIKPSETYNPM
+484 GEEEIKPTETYNPM

-509 ALEQDEEKKNELPK
+509 ALETDESKKEELPK
-523 IDEENIKYMIPNK
+523 IDEESIKYMIPNK
-536 KLFENNKYVSFLPKV
+536 KLFENNKYVTFLPKV
-551 FPIQEKDKVDEKK
+551 FPIIEKDKIEDKR

-619 DLAVRAMELMSDIIH
+619 DLAAKAMELMSDMIL

-646 IKAIECIKAFRDAA
+646 IKAIECIKAYRDAA

-665 VDLFNAFLNDLK
+665 VDLFNNFLNELREK
-677 EIFPKEQ
+677 FPKDQ
-684 YMDFWTLF
+684 YMDFWILF

-697 TLISEEEN
+697 TLISEKEN
-705 QKSKYKEAQ
+705 ERSKYSEQQ
-714 CQEWLESISQ
+714 CQDWLEELS
-724 KDAIPS
+724 KEDAIPS

>member
-13 VGSSM
+13 VGKSM
-18 KKQYLDTNQTRLSFG
+18 KKKYQDTEETRLNFG

-39 LIRQKLLFNVKRD
+39 LIRTKLLFNVKRD

-58 MGREGEEA
+58 MGKEGEED
-66 ENLNIYSE
+66 NINIYTD
-74 LDFPSIDLLNRLNA
+74 LDFPNLEMLDRLNS
-88 IEAEDDEDNGDIF
+88 IEAEDEDDNGDIF
-101 LSIDFAID
+101 SCLDFALD
-109 EFIAKYKKLKWAKK
+109 EFIAKYGKKKYEKK
-123 IFLITDGESKCK
+123 IFLITDGEALSHYSKSK
-135 MTKEQIEELAERI
+135 IEELASRI
-148 NDNDVKINIICVGF
+148 NENDVKVNIICVGF

-167 KDDDEEEEK
+167 KEDEEENLDNKEK
-176 NEKKTKN
+176 IENN
-183 EKKNDEDEDDNMNDE
+183 SMDEDNKEKVD
-198 EDEEINKEKQKE
+198 EINK
-210 KQKNETNDNESENQ
+210 NNESENQ
-224 KETKEMLKILQS
+224 KSIKEKLKILQE

-254 QFKKR
+254 QFKKK
-259 KINPTT
+259 KINPVS

-281 MVYSKTTTQNI
+281 MVYSKTAQALI
-292 PSLKKYSKAVEYSDA
+292 PSLKRYSKVAEYSDE
-307 PGTCEIQNERIYYIN
+307 PGTCEVQNERIYYVN
-322 DDPEKKA
+322 DDPDKKA
-329 VEKELITK
+329 VEKDLITK

-349 ATDEVRLKNEEPKC
+349 KTDEVRLKNEEPKC
-363 LKVIGFTDAYR
+363 LKVIGFTDSFR
-374 VPRHYFMSGVD
+374 VPRHFFMSGVD
-385 IVVPNPTS
+385 IVVPNPAS
-393 NEDIKGTLALVTEML
+393 PEDIKGTTALVSEMI

-435 SKRGPVFYLNILPT
+435 SKKGPMFYLNILPT
-449 SEEIRDF
+449 VEEIRDF

-467 QEEFI
+467 QEEFM
-472 GCFIDSLDLEQD
+472 GHFIDSLDLEQD
-484 GEEEIKPSETYNPM
+484 GEEEIKPTETYNPM
-498 LQYFYKCLEHK
+498 LQYFYKCLEHR
-509 ALEQDEEKKNELPK
+509 ALETDESKKMELPK
-523 IDEENIKYMIPNK
+523 IDEESIKYMIPNK
-536 KLFENNKYVSFLPKV
+536 KLFENNKYVTFLPKM
-551 FPIQEKDKVDEKK
+551 FPIVEKDKIEDKK

-598 KTISAI
+598 KMISAI

-619 DLAVRAMELMSDIIH
+619 DLTVKAMELMTDMIY

-646 IKAIECIKAFRDAA
+646 IKAIDCIKAFRDAA

-665 VDLFNAFLNDLK
+665 IDLFNSFLNSLK
-677 EIFPKEQ
+677 EKFQKEQ
-684 YMDFWTLF
+684 YMDFWLLF

-697 TLISEEEN
+697 TLISEKEN
-705 QKSKYKEAQ
+705 ERSKYTEKQ
-714 CQEWLESISQ
+714 CQEWLEEISKQ
-724 KDAIPS
+724 DAIPS
-730 SVKDMGDLLLD
+730 TVKDMGDLLLD

>member
-13 VGSSM
+13 VGKSM
-18 KKQYLDTNQTRLSFG
+18 KKKYQDTEETRLNFG

-39 LIRQKLLFNVKRD
+39 LIRTKLLFNVKRD

-58 MGREGEEA
+58 MGKQGEED
-66 ENLNIYSE
+66 NINIYTD
-74 LDFPSIDLLNRLNA
+74 LDFPNLEMLDRLNS
-88 IEAEDDEDNGDIF
+88 IEAEDEDDNGDIF
-101 LSIDFAID
+101 SCLDFALD
-109 EFIAKYKKLKWAKK
+109 EFIAKYGKKKYEKK
-123 IFLITDGESKCK
+123 IFLITDGEALSHYSKSK
-135 MTKEQIEELAERI
+135 IEELASRI
-148 NDNDVKINIICVGF
+148 NENDVKVNIICVGF

-167 KDDDEEEEK
+167 KEDEEENLDNKEK
-176 NEKKTKN
+176 IENN
-183 EKKNDEDEDDNMNDE
+183 SMDEDNKEKVD
-198 EDEEINKEKQKE
+198 EINK
-210 KQKNETNDNESENQ
+210 NNESENQ
-224 KETKEMLKILQS
+224 KNIKEKLKILQE

-254 QFKKR
+254 QFKKK
-259 KINPTT
+259 KINPVS

-281 MVYSKTTTQNI
+281 MVYSKTAQALI
-292 PSLKKYSKAVEYSDA
+292 PSLKRYSKVAEYSDE
-307 PGTCEIQNERIYYIN
+307 PGTCEVQNERIYYVN
-322 DDPEKKA
+322 DDPDKKA
-329 VEKELITK
+329 VEKDLITK

-349 ATDEVRLKNEEPKC
+349 KTDEVRLKNEEPKC
-363 LKVIGFTDAYR
+363 LKVIGFTDSFR
-374 VPRHYFMSGVD
+374 VPRHFFMSGVD
-385 IVVPNPTS
+385 IVVPNPAS
-393 NEDIKGTLALVTEML
+393 PEDIKGTTALVSEMI

-435 SKRGPVFYLNILPT
+435 SKKGPMFYLNILPT
-449 SEEIRDF
+449 VEEIRDF

-467 QEEFI
+467 QEEFM
-472 GCFIDSLDLEQD
+472 GHFIDSLDLEQD

-498 LQYFYKCLEHK
+498 LQYFYKCLEHR
-509 ALEQDEEKKNELPK
+509 ALETDESKKMELPK
-523 IDEENIKYMIPNK
+523 IDEESIKYMIPNK
-536 KLFENNKYVSFLPKV
+536 KLFENNKYVTFLPKM
-551 FPIQEKDKVDEKK
+551 FPIVEKDKIEDKK

-598 KTISAI
+598 KMISAI

-619 DLAVRAMELMSDIIH
+619 DLTVKAMELMTDMIY

-646 IKAIECIKAFRDAA
+646 IKAIDCIKAFRDAA

-665 VDLFNAFLNDLK
+665 IDLFNSFLNSLK
-677 EIFPKEQ
+677 EKFQKEQ
-684 YMDFWTLF
+684 YMDFWLLF

-697 TLISEEEN
+697 TLISEKEN
-705 QKSKYKEAQ
+705 ERSKYTEKQ
-714 CQEWLESISQ
+714 CNDWLEEISKQ
-724 KDAIPS
+724 DAIPTT
-730 SVKDMGDLLLD
+730 VKDIGDLL
-741 ID
+741 IDVD

>member
-13 VGSSM
+13 VGKSM
-18 KKQYLDTNQTRLSFG
+18 KKKYLDTEETRLNFG

-52 QIGIIL
+52 QVGIIL

-66 ENLNIYSE
+66 ENINIFSE
-74 LDFPSIDLLNRLNA
+74 LDFPSVDLINQLNS
-88 IEAEDDEDNGDIF
+88 IEAEDNDNNGDIF

-109 EFIAKYKKLKWAKK
+109 EFIAKYKKLKWVKK
-123 IFLITDGESKCK
+123 IFLITDGESKSS
-135 MTKEQIEELAERI
+135 MSKEKIEELAERI
-148 NDNDVKINIICVGF
+148 NDNDIKINIICVGF

-167 KDDDEEEEK
+167 QDDDEEEE
-176 NEKKTKN
+176 EKDKDKD
-183 EKKNDEDEDDNMNDE
+183 KIIEDDE
-198 EDEEINKEKQKE
+198 EKEKVKEKEKQKIN
-210 KQKNETNDNESENQ
+210 NETDNQ
-224 KETKEMLKILQS
+224 KETKELLKILKS
-236 NTENVK
+236 NTDNVK

-273 SPNLSLDV
+273 TPNLSLDV
-281 MVYSKTTTQNI
+281 MVYSKTTSQNI
-292 PSLKKYSKAVEYSDA
+292 PSLKKYSKAVEFSDA
-307 PGTCEIQNERIYYIN
+307 PGTCEIQNERIYYVN

-349 ATDEVRLKNEEPKC
+349 ATDEVRLKNEEVKC
-363 LKVIGFTDAYR
+363 LKVIGFTDSYR

-385 IVVPNPTS
+385 IVIPNPTS
-393 NEDIKGTLALVTEML
+393 NEDIKGTLALVNEMI
-408 KMNKVIIARYVY
+408 KMNKVIIARYVF
-420 RNNSQPKLVVLTPHM
+420 RNNAQPKLVVLTPHM
-435 SKRGPVFYLNILPT
+435 SKKGPVFYLNVLPT
-449 SEEIRDF
+449 AEEIRDF
-456 QFDSLPEASKK
+456 QFESLPEASKK
-467 QEEFI
+467 QEEFM
-472 GCFIDSLDLEQD
+472 GYFIDSLDLEQD

-509 ALEQDEEKKNELPK
+509 ALEQDEDKKNELPK

-551 FPIQEKDKVDEKK
+551 FPIQEKQKIDDKR

-646 IKAIECIKAFRDAA
+646 IKAIECIKAYRDAA

-665 VDLFNAFLNDLK
+665 VDLFNNFLNDLK
-677 EIFPKEQ
+677 EKFPKEQ
-684 YMDFWTLF
+684 YMDFWILF

-705 QKSKYKEAQ
+705 EKSKYKDKQ
-714 CQEWLESISQ
+714 CQEWLEAISKQ
-724 KDAIPS
+724 DAIPS
-730 SVKDMGDLLLD
+730 TVKDMGDLLLD

>member
-13 VGSSM
+13 VGKSM
-18 KKQYLDTNQTRLSFG
+18 KKKYLDTDETRLNFG

-66 ENLNIYSE
+66 ENINIYSE
-74 LDFPSIDLLNRLNA
+74 LDFPSIDLLEQLNS
-88 IEAEDDEDNGDIF
+88 IEAEDGEDNGDIF

-135 MTKEQIEELAERI
+135 MSKEKIEELAERI

-167 KDDDEEEEK
+167 QDDEEEEK
-176 NEKKTKN
+176 DKDKIEEENEKDKKVN
-183 EKKNDEDEDDNMNDE
+183 E
-198 EDEEINKEKQKE
+198 
-210 KQKNETNDNESENQ
+210 ESENQ
-224 KETKEMLKILQS
+224 KETKELLKVLQS
-236 NTENVK
+236 NTDNVK

-259 KINPTT
+259 KINPVT

-281 MVYSKTTTQNI
+281 MVYSKTTSQNI

-307 PGTCEIQNERIYYIN
+307 PGTCEIQNERIYYVN

-329 VEKELITK
+329 VDKELITK

-349 ATDEVRLKNEEPKC
+349 ATDEIRLKNEEAKC
-363 LKVIGFTDAYR
+363 LKVIGFTDSFR

-385 IVVPNPTS
+385 IVIPNPTS
-393 NEDIKGTLALVTEML
+393 NSDIKGTLALVQEMI

-435 SKRGPVFYLNILPT
+435 SKKGPIFYLNILPT
-449 SEEIRDF
+449 VEEIRDF
-456 QFDSLPEASKK
+456 QFESLPEASQK
-467 QEEFI
+467 QEEFM
-472 GCFIDSLDLEQD
+472 GHFIDSLDLEKD

-509 ALEQDEEKKNELPK
+509 ALEKDEEKKNELPK
-523 IDEENIKYMIPNK
+523 IDEESIKYMIPNK

-551 FPIQEKDKVDEKK
+551 FPIQEKDKIDEKK

-598 KTISAI
+598 KNISAI

-619 DLAVRAMELMSDIIH
+619 DLAVRAMELMSDIIR

-646 IKAIECIKAFRDAA
+646 IKAIECIKAYRDAA

-665 VDLFNAFLNDLK
+665 VDLFNNFLNDLK
-677 EIFPKEQ
+677 EKFPKEQ
-684 YMDFWTLF
+684 YMDFWNLF

-705 QKSKYKEAQ
+705 SKSKYKDSQ
-714 CQEWLESISQ
+714 CQEWLESISSQ
-724 KDAIPS
+724 NVITS
-730 SVKDMGDLLLD
+730 NVKDMGDLLLD

>member
-13 VGSSM
+13 VGKSM
-18 KKQYLDTNQTRLSFG
+18 KEKYQDTEETRLNFG

-39 LIRQKLLFNVKRD
+39 LIRTKLLFNVKRD

-58 MGREGEEA
+58 VGREGDEA
-66 ENLNIYSE
+66 ENISIHSE
-74 LDFPSIDLLNRLNA
+74 LDFPNIEMLDQLNS
-88 IEAEDDEDNGDIF
+88 IEAEDDEDKGDIF
-101 LSIDFAID
+101 LAIDFAID
-109 EFIAKYKKLKWAKK
+109 EFIAKYGKKKFDKK
-123 IFLITDGESKCK
+123 IFLITDGESLSKFSK
-135 MTKEQIEELAERI
+135 SKIEELAERI
-148 NDNDVKINIICVGF
+148 NDNNVKVNIICVGF
-162 FEELD
+162 NEELD
-167 KDDDEEEEK
+167 KDDDDESKDKQDEK
-176 NEKKTKN
+176 NKN
-183 EKKNDEDEDDNMNDE
+183 KNNEEDGMDEDNLEDKDKE
-198 EDEEINKEKQKE
+198 NKED
-210 KQKNETNDNESENQ
+210 NENNESENQ
-224 KETKEMLKILQS
+224 QKTKELLQILQE

-254 QFKKR
+254 QFKKK
-259 KINPTT
+259 KINPVA

-281 MVYSKTTTQNI
+281 MVYSKTSPSLI
-292 PSLKKYSKAVEYSDA
+292 PSLKRYSKVAEYSDA
-307 PGTCEIQNERIYYIN
+307 PGTCEVQNERLYYVN
-322 DDPEKKA
+322 DDPDKKP

-337 AYYYGSSLVPVS
+337 AYYYGSSLVPIS
-349 ATDEVRLKNEEPKC
+349 KTDEVRLKNEEPKC
-363 LKVIGFTDAYR
+363 LKVIGFTDSYR
-374 VPRHYFMSGVD
+374 VPRHFFMSGVD

-393 NEDIKGTLALVTEML
+393 EEDIKGTTALVKEML
-408 KMNKVIIARYVY
+408 KMNKVIIARYVP

-435 SKRGPVFYLNILPT
+435 SKKGPMFYLNILPT
-449 SEEIRDF
+449 VEEIRDF
-456 QFDSLPEASKK
+456 QFDSLPESTQK
-467 QEEFI
+467 QEEFM
-472 GCFIDSLDLEQD
+472 GHFIDSLDLEQD
-484 GEEEIKPSETYNPM
+484 GEEEIKPTETYNPM
-498 LQYFYKCLEHK
+498 LQYFYKCLEHR
-509 ALEQDEEKKNELPK
+509 ALETDESKKEELPK
-523 IDEENIKYMIPNK
+523 IDEESVKYMIPNK

-551 FPIQEKDKVDEKK
+551 FPIVEKDKIEDKK

-619 DLAVRAMELMSDIIH
+619 DLVSKAMELMSDMIF
-634 KLIRESFKGSYY
+634 KLIRESFKGSYF
-646 IKAIECIKAFRDAA
+646 IKAVDCIKAFRDAA

-665 VDLFNAFLNDLK
+665 VDTFNGFLNDLLEK
-677 EIFPKEQ
+677 FPKEQ
-684 YMDFWTLF
+684 YMEFWILF

-697 TLISEEEN
+697 TLISEKEN
-705 QKSKYKEAQ
+705 ERSKYSEKQ
-714 CQEWLESISQ
+714 CQDWLEDISK

-730 SVKDMGDLLLD
+730 TVKDMGDLLLD

>member
-13 VGSSM
+13 VGKSM
-18 KKQYLDTNQTRLSFG
+18 NVKYQNTEETRLNFG

-39 LIRQKLLFNVKRD
+39 LIRTKLLFNVKRD

-66 ENLNIYSE
+66 ENITIHSE
-74 LDFPSIDLLNRLNA
+74 LDFPNIELLDHLNS
-88 IEAEDDEDNGDIF
+88 IEAEDDDDKGDIF
-101 LSIDFAID
+101 LCIDFAID
-109 EFIAKYKKLKWAKK
+109 EFIAKYGKKKYDKK
-123 IFLITDGESKCK
+123 IFLITDGEALSQYSKNK
-135 MTKEQIEELAERI
+135 IEELAERI
-148 NDNDVKINIICVGF
+148 NENDVKVNIICVGF
-162 FEELD
+162 YEELD
-167 KDDDEEEEK
+167 KEDDD
-176 NEKKTKN
+176 
-183 EKKNDEDEDDNMNDE
+183 DEDDNK
-198 EDEEINKEKQKE
+198 NKEKKE
-210 KQKNETNDNESENQ
+210 VEKNNSMEEEEQEKDDINSEDKINNESKNQ
-224 KETKEMLKILQS
+224 KKTKELLKILQE

-254 QFKKR
+254 QFKKK
-259 KINPTT
+259 KINPVA

-273 SPNLSLDV
+273 TPNLSLDV
-281 MVYSKTTTQNI
+281 MVYSKTTQTTI
-292 PSLKKYSKAVEYSDA
+292 PSLKRYSKVAEYSDS
-307 PGTCEIQNERIYYIN
+307 PGTCDVQNERLYYVN
-322 DDPEKKA
+322 DDPDKKA
-329 VEKELITK
+329 VEKDLITK
-337 AYYYGSSLVPVS
+337 AYYYGSSLVPIS
-349 ATDEVRLKNEEPKC
+349 KTDEVRLKNEEPKC
-363 LKVIGFTDAYR
+363 LKVIGFTDSFR
-374 VPRHYFMSGVD
+374 VPRHFFMSGVD

-393 NEDIKGTLALVTEML
+393 EEDIKGTTALIKEMI
-408 KMNKVIIARYVY
+408 KMNKVIIARYVP
-420 RNNSQPKLVVLTPHM
+420 RNNSQPKLVVLTPKM
-435 SKRGPVFYLNILPT
+435 SKRGPMFYLNILPT
-449 SEEIRDF
+449 VEEIRDF

-467 QEEFI
+467 QEEFM
-472 GCFIDSLDLEQD
+472 GHFIDSLDLEQD

-509 ALEQDEEKKNELPK
+509 ALETDESKKEELPK
-523 IDEENIKYMIPNK
+523 IDEESIKYMIPNK
-536 KLFENNKYVSFLPKV
+536 KLFENNKYVTFLPKV
-551 FPIQEKDKVDEKK
+551 FPIIEKDKIEDKK

-619 DLAVRAMELMSDIIH
+619 DLAAKAMELMSDMIF

-665 VDLFNAFLNDLK
+665 VDVFNAFLNELK
-677 EIFPKEQ
+677 EKFPKEQ
-684 YMDFWTLF
+684 YMDFWILF

-697 TLISEEEN
+697 TLISDKEN
-705 QKSKYKEAQ
+705 ERSKYNEKQ
-714 CQEWLESISQ
+714 CQDWLEEISKQ
-724 KDAIPS
+724 DAIPTT
-730 SVKDMGDLLLD
+730 VKDMGDLLLD

>member
-13 VGSSM
+13 VGKSM
-18 KKQYLDTNQTRLSFG
+18 KKKYLDTQETRLNFG

-39 LIRQKLLFNVKRD
+39 LINQKLLFNVKRD

-66 ENLNIYSE
+66 ENINIYSE
-74 LDFPSIDLLNRLNA
+74 LDFPSIDLLHQLNS
-88 IEAEDDEDNGDIF
+88 IEAEDEEDNGDIF

-109 EFIAKYKKLKWAKK
+109 EFIAKYKKLKWGKK

-135 MTKEQIEELAERI
+135 MSKEKIEELAERI
-148 NDNDVKINIICVGF
+148 NNNDIKINIICVGF

-167 KDDDEEEEK
+167 QDEEEE
-176 NEKKTKN
+176 E
-183 EKKNDEDEDDNMNDE
+183 NDKDKIEE
-198 EDEEINKEKQKE
+198 EDNNKKQKI
-210 KQKNETNDNESENQ
+210 NEESENQ
-224 KETKEMLKILQS
+224 KETKDLLKVLQS
-236 NTENVK
+236 NTDNVK

-259 KINPTT
+259 KINPVT

-273 SPNLSLDV
+273 SQNLSLDV
-281 MVYSKTTTQNI
+281 MVYSKTSSQNI

-329 VEKELITK
+329 VDKELITK

-349 ATDEVRLKNEEPKC
+349 ATDEIRLKSEEAKC
-363 LKVIGFTDAYR
+363 LKVIGFTDSFR

-385 IVVPNPTS
+385 IVTPNPTS
-393 NEDIKGTLALVTEML
+393 DSDIKGTLALVTEMI

-435 SKRGPVFYLNILPT
+435 SKKGPIFYLNILPT
-449 SEEIRDF
+449 VEEIRDF
-456 QFDSLPEASKK
+456 QFDSLPEASQK
-467 QEEFI
+467 QEEFM
-472 GCFIDSLDLEQD
+472 GHFIDSLDLEKD

-509 ALEQDEEKKNELPK
+509 ALEQNEEKKNELPK
-523 IDEENIKYMIPNK
+523 IDEESIKYMIPNK

-564 KRVFWKDVITNE
+564 KRVFWKDVISNE

-598 KTISAI
+598 KNISAI

-619 DLAVRAMELMSDIIH
+619 DLAVRAMELMSDIIR

-646 IKAIECIKAFRDAA
+646 IKAIECIKAYRDAA

-665 VDLFNAFLNDLK
+665 VDLFNSFLNDLK
-677 EIFPKEQ
+677 DKFPKEQ
-684 YMDFWTLF
+684 YMDFWNLF

-705 QKSKYKEAQ
+705 QKSKYKESQ
-714 CQEWLESISQ
+714 CQEWLEAISN
-724 KDAIPS
+724 KNVITS

>member
-13 VGSSM
+13 VGKSM
-18 KKQYLDTNQTRLSFG
+18 NVKYQNTEETRLNFG

-39 LIRQKLLFNVKRD
+39 LIRTKLLFNVKRD

-66 ENLNIYSE
+66 ENITIHSE
-74 LDFPSIDLLNRLNA
+74 LDFPNIELLDHLNS
-88 IEAEDDEDNGDIF
+88 IEAEDDDDKGDIF
-101 LSIDFAID
+101 LCIDFAID
-109 EFIAKYKKLKWAKK
+109 EFIAKYGKKKYDKK
-123 IFLITDGESKCK
+123 IFLITDGEALSQYSKNK
-135 MTKEQIEELAERI
+135 IEELAERI
-148 NDNDVKINIICVGF
+148 NENDVKVNIICVGF
-162 FEELD
+162 YEELD
-167 KDDDEEEEK
+167 KEDDD
-176 NEKKTKN
+176 
-183 EKKNDEDEDDNMNDE
+183 DEDDNK
-198 EDEEINKEKQKE
+198 NKEKKE
-210 KQKNETNDNESENQ
+210 VEKNNSMEEEEQEKDDINSEDKINNESKNQ
-224 KETKEMLKILQS
+224 KKTKELLKILQE

-254 QFKKR
+254 QFKKK
-259 KINPTT
+259 KINPVA

-273 SPNLSLDV
+273 TPNLSLDV
-281 MVYSKTTTQNI
+281 MVYSKTSQTTI
-292 PSLKKYSKAVEYSDA
+292 PSLKRYSKVAEYSDS
-307 PGTCEIQNERIYYIN
+307 PGTCDVQNERLYYVN
-322 DDPEKKA
+322 DDPDKKA
-329 VEKELITK
+329 VEKDLITK
-337 AYYYGSSLVPVS
+337 AYYYGSSLVPIS
-349 ATDEVRLKNEEPKC
+349 KTDEVRLKNEEPKC
-363 LKVIGFTDAYR
+363 LKVIGFTDSFR
-374 VPRHYFMSGVD
+374 VPRHFFMSGVD

-393 NEDIKGTLALVTEML
+393 EEDIKGTTALVKEMI
-408 KMNKVIIARYVY
+408 KMNKVIIARYVP
-420 RNNSQPKLVVLTPHM
+420 RNNSQPKLVVLTPKM
-435 SKRGPVFYLNILPT
+435 SKRGPMFYLNILPT
-449 SEEIRDF
+449 VEEIRDF

-467 QEEFI
+467 QEEFM
-472 GCFIDSLDLEQD
+472 GHFIDSLDLEQD

-509 ALEQDEEKKNELPK
+509 ALETDESKKEELPK
-523 IDEENIKYMIPNK
+523 IDEESIKYMIPNK
-536 KLFENNKYVSFLPKV
+536 KLFENNKYVTFLPKV
-551 FPIQEKDKVDEKK
+551 FPIIEKDKIEDKK

-619 DLAVRAMELMSDIIH
+619 DLAAKAMELMSDMIF

-665 VDLFNAFLNDLK
+665 VDVFNAFLNELK
-677 EIFPKEQ
+677 EKFPKEQ
-684 YMDFWTLF
+684 YMDFWILF

-697 TLISEEEN
+697 TLISDKEN
-705 QKSKYKEAQ
+705 ERSKYNEKQ
-714 CQEWLESISQ
+714 CQDWLEEISKQ
-724 KDAIPS
+724 DAIPTT
-730 SVKDMGDLLLD
+730 VKDMGDLLLD